1 MSADPFKPA
10 FTTGAKP
17 DQASEPLPG
26 DEDIVRA
33 LVEIEHASHSSSEAD
48 PFKQND
54 QPQNSAN
61 VPVLPES
68 SGLAKLL
75 SAVGPRILIVYGII
89 LIVALSAMRL
99 VPLKNGRLSRSTR
112 SSSSSSK
119 AARSIDAAA
128 QNEIESLL
136 ARIAAGDRAA
146 ATDLLE
152 RASSWRG
159 KTQRTQ
165 STERSIDIAFNLP
178 DLHQRE
184 AAIEATLALD
194 GIPKSEAGV
203 KTLEAQLPTASGRPW
218 ALWMLGALGNRGV
231 DPVHTAKI
239 VGSYIDSPDA
249 GTRAA
254 AVNALSV
261 LGTDETIPMLLDR
274 FRNDPSP
281 VVQERAACSLA
292 ESGMYTQQQ
301 RLVAAATL
309 VSWLDDSLLSPQ
321 QHTWTIQALGDIAH
335 QHFGND
341 SAAWRSW
348 LQSARS

>member
-1 MSADPFKPA
+1 VSADPFKPA
-10 FTTGAKP
+10 FKTGAKP
-17 DQASEPLPG
+17 DQASQPQPD

-89 LIVALSAMRL
+89 LIVALSAIRL
-99 VPLKNGRLSRSTR
+99 GHLKNGRVSRSTR
-112 SSSSSSK
+112 SSSSK
-119 AARSIDAAA
+119 AARSIDATA
-128 QNEIESLL
+128 QNEIEGLL

-159 KTQRTQ
+159 KTQRTE
-165 STERSIDIAFNLP
+165 STDRSIDIAFNLP

-184 AAIEATLALD
+184 AAIEAALALD

-203 KTLEAQLPTASGRPW
+203 KTLEAQLPTSAGRPW

-231 DPVHTAKI
+231 DPVHAAKI
-239 VGSYIDSPDA
+239 VGSYIDSRDA

-254 AVNALSV
+254 AVNALAV

-292 ESGMYTQQQ
+292 ESGMYTQEQ

-335 QHFGND
+335 QHFGDD

>member
-17 DQASEPLPG
+17 DQATQPQPG

-33 LVEIEHASHSSSEAD
+33 LVEIEHASHCSSEAD
-48 PFKQND
+48 PFKQKD

-99 VPLKNGRLSRSTR
+99 GHLKNGRLSRSTR
-112 SSSSSSK
+112 SSSSK

-128 QNEIESLL
+128 QNEIEGLL

-178 DLHQRE
+178 DLHQRA

-194 GIPKSEAGV
+194 GIPKSEVGV
-203 KTLEAQLPTASGRPW
+203 KTLEAQLPTASGRSW

-231 DPVHTAKI
+231 DLVHTAKI

-254 AVNALSV
+254 AVNGLAV

-292 ESGMYTQQQ
+292 ESGMYTHQQ
-301 RLVAAATL
+301 RIVAAATL
-309 VSWLDDSLLSPQ
+309 VSWLDDSSLSPQ

-341 SAAWRSW
+341 SLAWRSW